1 MESVHSLS
9 FGAAVLKV
17 LKDAKIEDDSQGG
30 GENDETRFCKTV
42 FSASGARCPN
52 NGTAGRYTLSR
63 DRRESE
69 ILRTIGQEE
78 ANRQG
83 INPIWIQ
90 EGGMWQGAL
99 HIFGLT
105 WKYQIPTIRE
115 SFRKFDLKVLV
126 NKVTDK
132 KEVVTLWPRRSAT

>member
-78 ANRQG
+78 ANRQE
-83 INPIWIQ
+83 INPIWIW
-90 EGGMWQGAL
+90 GG
-99 HIFGLT
+99 GLCGRGHCT
-105 WKYQIPTIRE
+105 
-115 SFRKFDLKVLV
+115 SLV
-126 NKVTDK
+126 
-132 KEVVTLWPRRSAT
+132 

>member
-78 ANRQG
+78 ANRQE
-83 INPIWIQ
+83 INPICIR
-90 EGGMWQGAL
+90 GGGGHVAGGTA
-99 HIFGLT
+99 H
-105 WKYQIPTIRE
+105 
-115 SFRKFDLKVLV
+115 
-126 NKVTDK
+126 
-132 KEVVTLWPRRSAT
+132 LWSDVEISYTNY